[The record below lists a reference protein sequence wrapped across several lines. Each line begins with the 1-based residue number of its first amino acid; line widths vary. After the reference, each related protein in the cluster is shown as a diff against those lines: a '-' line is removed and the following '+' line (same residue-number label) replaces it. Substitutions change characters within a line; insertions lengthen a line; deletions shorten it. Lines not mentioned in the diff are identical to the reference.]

1 MSEIDYNKL
10 SDLVVS
16 KLSDK
21 SRPKRDD
28 EFIKKLVSEMIEHRS
43 PCHSLDDKEVESIK
57 EVIKKAKKLDRGI
70 SFITWGILLY
80 VLKSAYDLLAINIQW
95 GE

>member
-1 MSEIDYNKL
+1 M
-10 SDLVVS
+10 VVD

-21 SRPKRDD
+21 KRPHRDD
-28 EFIKKLVSEMIEHRS
+28 VFIKKLVSEMIEHRS

-57 EVIKKAKKLDRGI
+57 EVIKKARKLDRGI

-80 VLKSAYDLLAINIQW
+80 ILKGAYDLLAVNVQW
-95 GE
+95 GGK